1 MVRQPMGGISA
12 PCCRPRTGS
21 SWPNCP
27 RRLAARLLP
36 APWSRITEVIYKVT
50 APWERQAERGVIWND
65 PALAIPW
72 PFAPAEAILSLTKDR
87 ALPRLAECSEWH
99 VS

>member
-1 MVRQPMGGISA
+1 M
-12 PCCRPRTGS
+12 
-21 SWPNCP
+21 
-27 RRLAARLLP
+27 
-36 APWSRITEVIYKVT
+36 IYKVT

-72 PFAPAEAILSLTKDR
+72 PISPAEAILSDKDR